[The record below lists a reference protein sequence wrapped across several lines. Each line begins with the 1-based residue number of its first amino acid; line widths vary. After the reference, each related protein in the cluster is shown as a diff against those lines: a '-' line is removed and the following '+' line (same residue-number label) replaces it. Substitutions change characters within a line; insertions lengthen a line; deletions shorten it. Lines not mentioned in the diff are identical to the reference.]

1 MKETFLW
8 SSSGRGRV
16 LPLQELMVYD
26 LNAGS
31 TWASLQEMNR
41 IVCGIKLRI
50 VIAHTAVFK

>member
-1 MKETFLW
+1 MELLW
-8 SSSGRGRV
+8 ERPCV